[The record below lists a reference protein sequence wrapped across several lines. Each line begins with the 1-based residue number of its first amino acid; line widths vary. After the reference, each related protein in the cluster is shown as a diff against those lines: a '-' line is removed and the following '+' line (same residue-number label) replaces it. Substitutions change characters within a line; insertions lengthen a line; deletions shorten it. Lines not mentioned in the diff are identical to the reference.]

1 MFFQLVIQGFRLLPF
16 GLQPPAPPTIVI
28 FPFSRR
34 MEKHVTQK
42 AHLHFKLLGQEA
54 TYHLLQLMRTSH
66 KALLNA
72 RGLGELAWGRVAAS
86 PQPYTMEGA

>member
-1 MFFQLVIQGFRLLPF
+1 MFLQRVIQGFRLLPF

-66 KALLNA
+66 KAPVKCK
-72 RGLGELAWGRVAAS
+72 GDGESWS
-86 PQPYTMEGA
+86 GAG